1 MVKFNLKAL
10 TDIWTGGVERKGE
23 EFHLTG
29 IRGSLR
35 WWYEVLIR
43 ALDKYACDPSD
54 ENFRCS
60 LDIPNADKKKIKEG
74 ESKLEDYV
82 KGKICPVCYM
92 FGCTGWGG
100 KFVLRIRDE
109 AAGTLFV
116 LEFIEKKKFEPE
128 EVLLL
133 KMALKLIIDYGAI
146 GGRTVLKPAD
156 KNQANIK
163 DRKNYKGG
171 IHLDYGLIER
181 GRDNNGQNISNVPDQ
196 GELIYNKNNK
206 EAIKAYLNQFTLNKA
221 NECDWP
227 DLRNFWFVNGD
238 YIDGPTHNII
248 VSRDIGNPKEYE
260 QSATSLQRWLGGKE
274 GESKKIFSFHGLVED
289 PSNPNNMISSFLPRC
304 FGYARR
310 SELDKVIQLIES
322 NTCLK
327 GKIRKGEEIL
337 NEL

>member
-10 TDIWTGGVERKGE
+10 TDIWTGEVEGKGGE
-23 EFHLTG
+23 LHLTG

-43 ALDKYACDPSD
+43 GLDRYACDPND

-156 KNQANIK
+156 KIQPN
-163 DRKNYKGG
+163 KNKKRH
-171 IHLDYGLIER
+171 HLDYGLIER
-181 GRDNNGQNISNVPDQ
+181 GKDNIGQNISNVPRQD
-196 GELIYNKNNK
+196 ELIYKNNENKIK
-206 EAIKAYLNQFTLNKA
+206 EYLNLFNISKVNKP
-221 NECDWP
+221 EWP

-289 PSNPNNMISSFLPRC
+289 PNNPAKMILSFLPRC
-304 FGYARR
+304 FGYAKR
-310 SELDKVIQLIES
+310 SELDKVIKLIES

-327 GKIRKGEEIL
+327 GKIKRGKEVLL